1 MKALVLDAKWE
12 PRPDY
17 TVTPWEKETGK
28 AITGSSV
35 WRHPKL
41 NVQTVGD
48 PTPGPDDVLLQ
59 VKACGVCGSDIHF
72 YEKDK
77 DAGLWQA
84 LA

>member
-17 TVTPWEKETGK
+17 QVSEWEKRTGK

-41 NVQTVGD
+41 RRSARF
-48 PTPGPDDVLLQ
+48 PTQ
-59 VKACGVCGSDIHF
+59 
-72 YEKDK
+72 
-77 DAGLWQA
+77 AGA
-84 LA
+84 